1 MTRKFRHNELKLSH
15 LRSDVFYDKDLLLL
29 HFSFELLV
37 KFVEDEMKKDSV
49 TNWSVGNRREAYDE
63 IMSLYRWW
71 VGYRDRDVDLSIET
85 YRHETEQLCRLMK
98 VREFLWT

>member
-1 MTRKFRHNELKLSH
+1 MNKKFRHNELKLDH
-15 LRSDVFYDKDLLLL
+15 LRSDVFYDKDLLIL

-37 KFVEDEMKKDSV
+37 KFVEEELKKDCI
-49 TNWSVGNRREAYDE
+49 TNWSEGARGDAYDE

-71 VGYRDRDVDLSIET
+71 ISHRYSGNILGDVHHYET
-85 YRHETEQLCRLMK
+85 KQLCRLMK